1 MAVLSAV
8 LLGAEMNFAE
18 EPILGAREQV
28 PEVSA
33 SISGNTWHIKG
44 DFKGYSTKDGRNGTW
59 IFYVMVTPKE
69 TINYYEATTSAT
81 PSNNH
86 NIALP
91 EKFVEKE
98 KK

>member
-1 MAVLSAV
+1 
-8 LLGAEMNFAE
+8 
-18 EPILGAREQV
+18 
-28 PEVSA
+28 
-33 SISGNTWHIKG
+33 
-44 DFKGYSTKDGRNGTW
+44 
-59 IFYVMVTPKE
+59 MVTPKG